1 MGICVSKNRSA
12 LSISDDEISP
22 QSRGR
27 SLDRSEGRSSRSS
40 ASKSGVLSGLQPR
53 SPERPERSEQPAEPE
68 RDFPFAAAP
77 ALVSH
82 MDAVTLARFAATNPL
97 LRGYLPDARQRLE
110 ATNAS
115 ITAEVEQE
123 IHAFANPDLI
133 DRSLDIT
140 SPALR
145 RIAELPTDLRAALL
159 DRALAGYELPNAVGI
174 ESIEAPRARF
184 ALLCEQVVAEHA
196 SPHFP
201 RLADQLVM
209 HALMKTYS
217 TGDAQP
223 LLNTDEPL
231 RQVLPVF
238 EHLPAND
245 RHRLAEY
252 MRLNVVFMVRAQ
264 DRDSASHALRLA
276 AGANTRRS
284 FRLRAG

>member
-1 MGICVSKNRSA
+1 MGICVSTNRSA
-12 LSISDDEISP
+12 SSVSDDEILP
-22 QSRGR
+22 QSGGR
-27 SLDRSEGRSSRSS
+27 SLDRSERRSSRSS
-40 ASKSGVLSGLQPR
+40 ASRAGALSGLQPR
-53 SPERPERSEQPAEPE
+53 SPERQEPSEQPE
-68 RDFPFAAAP
+68 REFPFAAAP
-77 ALVSH
+77 ALMPY
-82 MDAVTLARFAATNPL
+82 MDAITLARFAATNRL
-97 LRGYLPDARQRLE
+97 LRAYLPDARQRLE

-123 IHAFANPDLI
+123 IHAFATPYLI
-133 DRSLDIT
+133 DSSLDTT

-145 RIAELPTDLRAALL
+145 RIAELPTDFRAALL
-159 DRALAGYELPNAVGI
+159 ERALAGYELPNAVGI
-174 ESIEAPRARF
+174 ESIAAPRARF

-201 RLADQLVM
+201 RLADQLVT
-209 HALMKTYS
+209 HALGKTYS
-217 TGDAQP
+217 TGDEQP

-231 RQVLPVF
+231 RQVLPVLQ
-238 EHLPAND
+238 HLPAND

-284 FRLRAG
+284 FRLRTG